1 MSERRSRPRRGPGR
15 KPPGGQGSLRGGG
28 SARAAKAKPTT
39 RAQAGQGPG
48 GEQVEGRQAVAELLS
63 AGRRTVIDVW
73 VAADSERA
81 SAPAVARILELAAGR
96 GVPVRRVPASRL
108 EAEARTGTPQ
118 GVLAHALPLPDVELD
133 DLCRAG
139 STGGNESGAGRRE
152 PPFLLALD
160 GVTDPQ
166 NLGALLRSAEGA
178 GVTGA
183 ILPRHRAAHVTAT
196 VAKAAAGAIE
206 HVPIAVVAGLPAAL
220 ARARDLGLWILGL
233 DPGAD
238 QSLFDL
244 TLADQ
249 GVVVVLGAEGRGLS
263 RLVRERCD
271 LVLEIPLKGRLPSL
285 NVAAAGA
292 LALFEVSRRRSPGA

>member
-1 MSERRSRPRRGPGR
+1 MNERRSRPRRGSGR
-15 KPPGGQGSLRGGG
+15 TPPGGHGSLRGGG
-28 SARAAKAKPTT
+28 SARTTKAKPSKRQT
-39 RAQAGQGPG
+39 GQGPG

-81 SAPAVARILELAAGR
+81 SAPALDRILELAAGR

-108 EAEARTGTPQ
+108 EAEARTETPQ
-118 GVLAHALPLPDVELD
+118 AVLAHALPLPDVELD
-133 DLCRAG
+133 DLCRPGGVGGGG
-139 STGGNESGAGRRE
+139 SGTGRAE

-166 NLGALLRSAEGA
+166 NLGAVLRSAEGA